1 MTVRMKRTCRGRH
14 AAYKAVTVPTQ
25 GYAVL
30 AVAVGM
36 SVALAASPYLF
47 RPSPAFAATA
57 PAGATTSVQSFTPG
71 ILVRR
76 QGGDE
81 PSRSGG
87 RVHVESVSTSVP
99 MDTDWGGIEKL
110 DIPVTR
116 SPAQQ
121 AAASGLKAA
130 IDAAAPVYDSSSGRL
145 SSRDGHLR
153 DELKSRIDAGN
164 AMLGNIGASES
175 DMNSQAGSVT
185 EATAAI
191 GTAMQGYA
199 MANRPQPS
207 RTAEDDQGAV
217 NAAYEQWL
225 QSNQDASLGARV
237 LQYAMTFTGHRYV
250 WGAAG
255 PDVFDCSG
263 LVMYSYAHF
272 GVILPHFS
280 GAQAAMGIEVPPGDM
295 RPGDVLANNEH
306 AALYYG
312 KINGEDYVFNA
323 ANPSEGVKLSPLR
336 WAFSSPYHIR
346 RMG

>member
-1 MTVRMKRTCRGRH
+1 MTVKMKRTGKGRH

-25 GYAVL
+25 GYAML

-36 SVALAASPYLF
+36 SVALSASPYLF
-47 RPSPAFAATA
+47 RPSPAFATA
-57 PAGATTSVQSFTPG
+57 APGVTTSVQSFTPG
-71 ILVRR
+71 VLVQR

-87 RVHVESVSTSVP
+87 RAHVKSVSTSVP

-110 DIPVTR
+110 DVPVTR
-116 SPAQQ
+116 STAQQ
-121 AAASGLKAA
+121 TAASGLKAA
-130 IDAAAPVYDSSSGRL
+130 IDAAAPVYDSSAGRL

-153 DELKSRIDAGN
+153 DDLKARIDTGN
-164 AMLGNIGASES
+164 AMLGNVETSEN
-175 DMNSQAGSVT
+175 DMNSQAGAIN

-191 GTAMQGYA
+191 GTAIQGYA
-199 MANRPQPS
+199 SEGYSQPS
-207 RTAEDDQGAV
+207 RASRGDQAAV

-225 QSNQDASLGARV
+225 QSHQDASLGARV
-237 LQYAMTFTGHRYV
+237 LQYAMTFNGHRYV

-272 GVILPHFS
+272 GVRLPHFS
-280 GAQAAMGIEVPPGDM
+280 GAQATMGIEVPPSDM